1 MPTLYIPLFDEFY
14 FLFKKKKN
22 FLEISHVLTIF
33 LAIICV
39 YVDSKSKY
47 FEYVSRPKYF
57 FMSSSDTWKG
67 SVVYTHVRLW
77 LYCEQGAKGLLNVHT
92 RIQLPMTHF

>member
-1 MPTLYIPLFDEFY
+1 MNSI
-14 FLFKKKKN
+14 FLFKKKN
-22 FLEISHVLTIF
+22 FLEIFHVLTIF

-57 FMSSSDTWKG
+57 FMSSSDT
-67 SVVYTHVRLW
+67 
-77 LYCEQGAKGLLNVHT
+77 
-92 RIQLPMTHF
+92 